1 MRCQEF
7 ETVLEQ
13 AGEQPMP
20 AEASAHAAQCGNC
33 RSLAADLETIAAM
46 ARELSVPDEEPPARV
61 WTQLRAQLEAEGI
74 IRAPEFQHAE
84 IEKNA
89 GWFAGALAWMRRPA
103 MVAGYAALMVLVA
116 GYAWQRNRVIDEPSQ
131 FPTSAVNAQNNL
143 NKLETQ
149 TMADLQT
156 IDPEANAALRRDLK
170 IVNDFIAV
178 CEKAVREEP
187 KDETARQYLYGAYQ
201 QKSQLL
207 AAATEH
213 SWTGE

>member
-7 ETVLEQ
+7 ESVLEQ
-13 AGEQPMP
+13 ASEQPIP
-20 AEASAHAAQCGNC
+20 AEAAAHAAQCGNC
-33 RSLAADLETIAAM
+33 RSLAADLETISAM

-61 WTQLRAQLEAEGI
+61 WMQLRAQLVEEGI
-74 IRAPEFQHAE
+74 IRTPEFQHAPAE
-84 IEKNA
+84 QNTGWLA
-89 GWFAGALAWMRRPA
+89 GVLAFMRRPV
-103 MVAGYAALMVLVA
+103 MVAAYAAVMVLAA
-116 GYAWQRNRVIDEPSQ
+116 GYAWQHYANVDEVFPS
-131 FPTSAVNAQNNL
+131 SAAATQNNL
-143 NKLETQ
+143 NELEAQ
-149 TMADLQT
+149 TMGDLQT
-156 IDPEANAALRRDLK
+156 IDPDANVKLRRDLK

-178 CEKAVREEP
+178 CEKAVREQP

>member
-7 ETVLEQ
+7 EAVLEQ
-13 AGEQPMP
+13 ASEQPMP
-20 AEASAHAAQCGNC
+20 AEAAAHAAQCGNC
-33 RSLAADLETIAAM
+33 RNLAADLETIATV
-46 ARELSVPDEEPPARV
+46 ARELSISEEEPPARV
-61 WTQLRAQLEAEGI
+61 WVHLRAQLEKEGI
-74 IRAPEFQHAE
+74 IRTPEFQQAE
-84 IEKNA
+84 VVQHA
-89 GWFAGALAWMRRPA
+89 GWLKGVLAWMRRPA
-103 MVAGYAALMVLVA
+103 LVATYAALMVLAA
-116 GYAWQRNRVIDEPSQ
+116 GLAWQHFATVDDSMSADAVKTQ
-131 FPTSAVNAQNNL
+131 TSL
-143 NKLETQ
+143 NKLEAQ
-149 TMADLQT
+149 TMGDLQN
-156 IDPEANAALRRDLK
+156 IDPDANVKLRRDLK

>member
-7 ETVLEQ
+7 EAVLEQ
-13 AGEQPMP
+13 TGEQPMP
-20 AEASAHAAQCGNC
+20 PEASAHAAECGNC
-33 RSLAADLETIAAM
+33 RSLVADLETIAAM

-74 IRAPEFQHAE
+74 IRTPEFQPGE

-89 GWFAGALAWMRRPA
+89 GWFTGVLAWMRRPA
-103 MVAGYAALMVLVA
+103 MVATYAALMVLAA
-116 GYAWQRNRVIDEPSQ
+116 GLAWQHFVNVDEP
-131 FPTSAVNAQNNL
+131 FPSSAVNAQNNL
-143 NKLETQ
+143 NKLEAQ
-149 TMADLQT
+149 TMTSLQT
-156 IDPEANAALRRDLK
+156 IDPEANVKLRRDLK

>member
-7 ETVLEQ
+7 EAVLEQ
-13 AGEQPMP
+13 AIEQPMT
-20 AEASAHAAQCGNC
+20 AEAAAHLKDCGDC
-33 RSLAADLETIAAM
+33 RALAADLDTISTM

-61 WTQLRAQLEAEGI
+61 WTQLRAQLVEEGI
-74 IRAPEFQHAE
+74 IRTPEFQHAAE
-84 IEKNA
+84 QKSGWLA
-89 GWFAGALAWMRRPA
+89 GVLGFMRRPV
-103 MVAGYAALMVLVA
+103 MVAAYAAVMVLLA
-116 GYAWQRNRVIDEPSQ
+116 GYEWYHYQGVDEQ
-131 FPTSAVNAQNNL
+131 FPSSAVTAQNNL

-156 IDPEANAALRRDLK
+156 IDPESNVKLRADLK

-178 CEKAVREEP
+178 CEKAVREQP

-207 AAATEH
+207 TAATEH

>member
-7 ETVLEQ
+7 EAVLEQ
-13 AGEQPMP
+13 ASEQPMP
-20 AEASAHAAQCGNC
+20 AEASAHLARCGNC
-33 RSLAADLETIAAM
+33 RSLAADLEAITAM

-61 WTQLRAQLEAEGI
+61 WIQLRAQLVEEGI
-74 IRAPEFQHAE
+74 IRTPEFQHTSTE
-84 IEKNA
+84 EKA
-89 GWFAGALAWMRRPA
+89 GWFGGVTAFVRRPV
-103 MVAGYAALMVLVA
+103 MVAAYAAVMVLVA
-116 GYAWQRNRVIDEPSQ
+116 GYAWQRNRNVDEPPQ
-131 FPTSAVNAQNNL
+131 FPPSATVAQNNL

-156 IDPEANAALRRDLK
+156 IDPEANVKLRRDLK

-207 AAATEH
+207 TAATEH

>member
-1 MRCQEF
+1 MQCREF
-7 ETVLEQ
+7 ESVLEQ
-13 AGEQPMP
+13 ANDQPMP
-20 AEASAHAAQCGNC
+20 AEAAAHLKQCGDC
-33 RSLAADLETIAAM
+33 RSLAADLESITAM

-61 WTQLRAQLEAEGI
+61 WIQLRAQLVEEGI
-74 IRAPEFQHAE
+74 IRTPELQHAAE
-84 IEKNA
+84 QKSGWLA
-89 GWFAGALAWMRRPA
+89 GVLGFMRRPV
-103 MVAGYAALMVLVA
+103 MVAAYAAIMVLVA
-116 GYAWQRNRVIDEPSQ
+116 GYAWQRNRVIDEPTQ
-131 FPTSAVNAQNNL
+131 FPPSAVTAENNL

-156 IDPEANAALRRDLK
+156 IDPEANVKLRRDLK

-178 CEKAVREEP
+178 CQKAVREEP

-207 AAATEH
+207 TAATEH

>member
-7 ETVLEQ
+7 EAVLEQ
-13 AGEQPMP
+13 ASEQHLP
-20 AEASAHAAQCGNC
+20 AEASAHAADCADC

-74 IRAPEFQHAE
+74 IRTPEFQPAE

-89 GWFAGALAWMRRPA
+89 GWFAGVFAFMRRPV
-103 MVAGYAALMVLVA
+103 MVATYAAVMVLVA
-116 GYAWQRNRVIDEPSQ
+116 GYAWQRGRVIDEPNQ

-156 IDPEANAALRRDLK
+156 IDPEANVKLRRDLK

>member
-7 ETVLEQ
+7 EAVLEQ
-13 AGEQPMP
+13 AGEQPMT
-20 AEASAHAAQCGNC
+20 AEATAHLTQCGNC
-33 RSLAADLETIAAM
+33 RSLAADLETITAM
-46 ARELSVPDEEPPARV
+46 ARELCVPDEEPPARV
-61 WTQLRAQLEAEGI
+61 WTQLRAQLVDEGI
-74 IRAPEFQHAE
+74 IRAPELQHTTE
-84 IEKNA
+84 QKSGWLA
-89 GWFAGALAWMRRPA
+89 GVLGFMRRPV
-103 MVAGYAALMVLVA
+103 MVAAYSAVMVLAAVF
-116 GYAWQRNRVIDEPSQ
+116 AWQHYAGVDEPSQ
-131 FPTSAVNAQNNL
+131 FPQSAVTAQNNL

-156 IDPEANAALRRDLK
+156 IDPESNVKLRRDLK

-178 CEKAVREEP
+178 CEKAVREQP

-207 AAATEH
+207 TAATEH

>member
-7 ETVLEQ
+7 ESVLEQ
-13 AGEQPMP
+13 ASEQPMP
-20 AEASAHAAQCGNC
+20 AEATAHLKQCENC
-33 RSLAADLETIAAM
+33 RSMAADLETISAM

-61 WTQLRAQLEAEGI
+61 WMQLRAQLVEEGI
-74 IRAPEFQHAE
+74 IRTPEFQHAE
-84 IEKNA
+84 PARA
-89 GWFAGALAWMRRPA
+89 GWFAGALSWMRRPV
-103 MVAGYAALMVLVA
+103 MVAAYAAVMVFAA
-116 GYAWQRNRVIDEPSQ
+116 GLTWMHYQNVDDPNV
-131 FPTSAVNAQNNL
+131 FPQSAVATQKNL
-143 NKLETQ
+143 NQLEAQ
-149 TMADLQT
+149 TMGDLKT
-156 IDPEANAALRRDLK
+156 IDPDANVKLRADLK

-178 CEKAVREEP
+178 CEKAVREQP

>member
-7 ETVLEQ
+7 EAVLEQ
-13 AGEQPMP
+13 ASEQPMP
-20 AEASAHAAQCGNC
+20 AEAAAHLKDCGDC
-33 RSLAADLETIAAM
+33 RSLAADLESITLM

-61 WTQLRAQLEAEGI
+61 WIQLRAQLVEEGI
-74 IRAPEFQHAE
+74 IRTPELQHATE
-84 IEKNA
+84 QKA
-89 GWFAGALAWMRRPA
+89 GWFAGALAFMRRPV
-103 MVAGYAALMVLVA
+103 MVAAYAAVMVLGA
-116 GYAWQRNRVIDEPSQ
+116 GYAWQHYANVDEPSQ
-131 FPTSAVNAQNNL
+131 FPQSAVTTQNNL

-156 IDPEANAALRRDLK
+156 IDPESNVKLRRDLK

-201 QKSQLL
+201 QKSLL
-207 AAATEH
+207 LTAATEH

>member
-7 ETVLEQ
+7 EAVLEQ
-13 AGEQPMP
+13 ASEQPMP
-20 AEASAHAAQCGNC
+20 AEASAHLTQCENC
-33 RSLAADLETIAAM
+33 RSMTADLEAITAM

-61 WTQLRAQLEAEGI
+61 WTQLRAQLVEEGI
-74 IRAPEFQHAE
+74 IRTPELQHAAE
-84 IEKNA
+84 LKSGWLA
-89 GWFAGALAWMRRPA
+89 GVLGFMRRPV
-103 MVAGYAALMVLVA
+103 MVAAYSAIMVFAAGLTYVHYAPV
-116 GYAWQRNRVIDEPSQ
+116 DEPL
-131 FPTSAVNAQNNL
+131 PTNAVTAQNNL

-156 IDPEANAALRRDLK
+156 IDPDSNVKLRRDLK

-207 AAATEH
+207 TAATEH

>member
-7 ETVLEQ
+7 EAVLEQ
-13 AGEQPMP
+13 TSEQPMP
-20 AEASAHAAQCGNC
+20 AEASAHAAQCGSC
-33 RSLAADLETIAAM
+33 RSLAADLEAIAAM

-74 IRAPEFQHAE
+74 IRAPEFPPADRSE
-84 IEKNA
+84 NA
-89 GWFAGALAWMRRPA
+89 GWFAGVLAWMRRPV
-103 MVAGYAALMVLVA
+103 MVAGYAAVMVLVA
-116 GYAWQRNRVIDEPSQ
+116 GLAWQHNWNTDEPIQ
-131 FPTSAVNAQNNL
+131 FPQDAVKTQNNL
-143 NKLETQ
+143 DKLETQ

-156 IDPEANAALRRDLK
+156 IDPASNAALRRDLK

-178 CEKAVREEP
+178 CEKAVREQP

-201 QKSQLL
+201 QKSHLL
-207 AAATEH
+207 AAATDH

>member
-7 ETVLEQ
+7 EAVLEQ
-13 AGEQPMP
+13 ASEQPMP
-20 AEASAHAAQCGNC
+20 AEATAHLSQCGSC
-33 RSLAADLETIAAM
+33 RSLAEDLETITAM
-46 ARELSVPDEEPPARV
+46 ARELSIPDEEPPARV
-61 WTQLRAQLEAEGI
+61 WSQLRAQLVSEGI
-74 IRAPEFQHAE
+74 IRTPEFQPVE
-84 IEKNA
+84 SKENA
-89 GWFAGALAWMRRPA
+89 GWFAGVFAFMRRPV
-103 MVAGYAALMVLVA
+103 MVAAYAALMVFGAILT
-116 GYAWQRNRVIDEPSQ
+116 WQHYTGVDEPDQ
-131 FPTSAVNAQNNL
+131 FVVTAQNNL

-156 IDPEANAALRRDLK
+156 IDPNANAALRRDLK

>member
-7 ETVLEQ
+7 EAVLEQ

-20 AEASAHAAQCGNC
+20 AEASAHLAECGSC
-33 RSLAADLETIAAM
+33 RSMAADLETITMM

-61 WTQLRAQLEAEGI
+61 WAQLRAQLESEGI
-74 IRAPEFQHAE
+74 IRTPEFQAAAE
-84 IEKNA
+84 QKA
-89 GWFAGALAWMRRPA
+89 GWFAGVLAWMRRPA
-103 MVAGYAALMVLVA
+103 LVATYAALMVLAA
-116 GYAWQRNRVIDEPSQ
+116 GLAWQHFANVDEP
-131 FPTSAVNAQNNL
+131 FPSSAVNTQNNL
-143 NKLETQ
+143 NKLEAQ
-149 TMADLQT
+149 TMGDLQT
-156 IDPEANAALRRDLK
+156 IDPEANAALRRDLE

>member
-7 ETVLEQ
+7 EAVLEQ
-13 AGEQPMP
+13 TSEQPMP
-20 AEASAHAAQCGNC
+20 AEASAHAAECGNC
-33 RSLAADLETIAAM
+33 RSLVADLETIAAM

-74 IRAPEFQHAE
+74 IRTPEFQPAE

-89 GWFAGALAWMRRPA
+89 GWFTGVLAWMRRPA
-103 MVAGYAALMVLVA
+103 LVATYAALMVLAA
-116 GYAWQRNRVIDEPSQ
+116 GFAWQHFANVDEP
-131 FPTSAVNAQNNL
+131 FPSSAVNTQNNL
-143 NKLETQ
+143 NKLEAQ
-149 TMADLQT
+149 TMTDLQT
-156 IDPEANAALRRDLK
+156 IDPEANVKLRRDLK

>member
-7 ETVLEQ
+7 EAVLEQ
-13 AGEQPMP
+13 ASEQPMP
-20 AEASAHAAQCGNC
+20 AEAAAHLKDCGDC
-33 RSLAADLETIAAM
+33 RALAADLDTISTM

-61 WTQLRAQLEAEGI
+61 WTQLRAQLVEEGI
-74 IRAPEFQHAE
+74 IRTPEFRRAAE
-84 IEKNA
+84 QKSGWLA
-89 GWFAGALAWMRRPA
+89 GVLGFIRRPV
-103 MVAGYAALMVLVA
+103 MVAAYAAVMVLVA
-116 GYAWQRNRVIDEPSQ
+116 GYAWQRNRSIDEPPQ
-131 FPTSAVNAQNNL
+131 FPPSATVAQNNL

-156 IDPEANAALRRDLK
+156 IDPESNVKLRRDLK

-178 CEKAVREEP
+178 CEKAVREQP

-207 AAATEH
+207 TAATEH

>member
-7 ETVLEQ
+7 EAVLEQ
-13 AGEQPMP
+13 ASEQPMP
-20 AEASAHAAQCGNC
+20 AEVTAHLAQCGNC
-33 RSLAADLETIAAM
+33 RSLAADLESITVM
-46 ARELSVPDEEPPARV
+46 ARELYVPDEEPPARV
-61 WTQLRAQLEAEGI
+61 WIQLRAQLVEEGI
-74 IRAPEFQHAE
+74 IRTPEFQHTEAQHA
-84 IEKNA
+84 A
-89 GWFAGALAWMRRPA
+89 GWFAGPLAWMRRPV
-103 MVAGYAALMVLVA
+103 MVAAYAAVMVFAA
-116 GYAWQRNRVIDEPSQ
+116 GLAWQHFANVDEP

-143 NKLETQ
+143 NKLEAQ
-149 TMADLQT
+149 TMTDLQT
-156 IDPEANAALRRDLK
+156 VNPDANAALRRDLK